1 MRYNKDMLIV
11 GILSWWYTVGW
22 RQRVIRLREGFN
34 GAADYFSLDLLIRT
48 LFSPFRQI
56 SVGKVDGALGVRL
69 RALVDRIISR
79 CIGAMIRLFM
89 IVMGS
94 ISLLGYIL
102 FSTSMLVIWAI
113 IPIAPVIG
121 VVLFVVGWIPWK
133 L

>member
-1 MRYNKDMLIV
+1 MVIV

-22 RQRVIRLREGFN
+22 RQRITRLREGFD
-34 GAADYFSLDLLIRT
+34 GAADYFSLDLLIQT

-56 SVGKVDGALGVRL
+56 SVGRVDGPMEVRL

-79 CIGAMIRLFM
+79 CIGAMIRLSM

-94 ISLLGYIL
+94 ITLLGYIL
-102 FSTSMLVIWAI
+102 LSTSMLIIWAI
-113 IPIAPVIG
+113 VPIAPIIG
-121 VVLFVVGWIPWK
+121 VVLFVAGWIPWK